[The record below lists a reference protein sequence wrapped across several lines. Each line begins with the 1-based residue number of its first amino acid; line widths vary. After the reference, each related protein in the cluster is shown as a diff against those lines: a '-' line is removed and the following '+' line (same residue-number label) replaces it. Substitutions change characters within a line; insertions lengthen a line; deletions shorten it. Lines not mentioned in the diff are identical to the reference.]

1 VIDLV
6 IRNGWVVTPR
16 GIVSGGLAVKDGII
30 VQIGADLSLPEAEQT
45 VDARGLIVFPGIIDP
60 HQHIGLGMAQDEAKF
75 VKDITTESVSAA
87 VGGVT
92 TLISTMGGL
101 NAETSVPPLEM
112 SRNAAAKH
120 SIVDFKFHVAPI
132 TDPLIAEIPTM
143 IDRYGVT
150 SFKFPLGYIG
160 AEGRHFGITWF
171 DMGMVYRGFE
181 AIARHPVPAVPMV
194 HAEESSIIETLAT
207 RLKAEGR
214 ADVRAWS
221 EARPNICETIHVFE
235 SGLIALELG
244 CPLYVVH
251 VSARESVDAVAWLK
265 ERGVKVYGETT
276 PHYLAPITKDCDLG
290 LIAKVNPPL
299 RDQEDCDRLWKGLAQ
314 ETLDTIGSDNCIYS
328 RQEKERGGL
337 WDSIVGFSGT
347 GAILPIMV
355 DEGVLK
361 RRISWERMA
370 QVCAENTARIFGIY
384 PKKGVLSPGSDADI
398 VIIDPYREW
407 TMGVDTLKQGSDFS
421 VYEGRRARGK
431 AVKTFV
437 RGKLVAEEGEP
448 VIEPPHGAYVGRV

>member
-1 VIDLV
+1 MDLV
-6 IRNGWVVTPR
+6 IRNGLVVTPH
-16 GIVSGGLAVKDGII
+16 GIIPGALAVRDG
-30 VQIGADLSLPEAEQT
+30 VVAQIGTDSTLPEAEQE
-45 VDARGLIVFPGIIDP
+45 VDAGGLIVFPGLIDP

-75 VKDITTESVSAA
+75 VSDITTESVSAA

-101 NAETSVPPLEM
+101 DIETSVRPLEM
-112 SRNAAAKH
+112 SRNAAGRH

-143 IDRYGVT
+143 IDDHGVT

-160 AEGRHFGITWF
+160 PEGEHFGITWF
-171 DMGMVYRGFE
+171 DMGTVYRGFE
-181 AIARHPVPAVPMV
+181 AIAGYADRAVAMV
-194 HAEESSIIETLAT
+194 HAEESSIIQALAT

-214 ADVRAWS
+214 TDIRAWS

-235 SGLIALELG
+235 SGLMSMETG
-244 CPLYVVH
+244 CPLYIVH
-251 VSARESVDAVAWLK
+251 VSARESVDAIAWLK
-265 ERGVKVYGETT
+265 ERGIPVYGETT

-290 LIAKVNPPL
+290 IIAKVNPPL
-299 RDQEDCDRLWKGLAQ
+299 RDQEDCDKLWKGLAQ
-314 ETLDTIGSDNCIYS
+314 GTLDTIGSDNCIYS
-328 RQEKERGGL
+328 REEKERGGL
-337 WDSIVGFSGT
+337 WDAIVGFSGT

-355 DEGVLK
+355 SEGVLK
-361 RRISWERMA
+361 GRITWERMA

-398 VIIDPYREW
+398 VIIDPKREW
-407 TMGVDTLKQGSDFS
+407 TLGVDTLKQGSDFS
-421 VYEGRRARGK
+421 IYEGRKVRGK

-437 RGKLVAEEGEP
+437 RGRLVAEEGEA
-448 VIEPPHGAYVGRV
+448 VIQAPHGGYVGSV